1 MKIELEIIGSVV
13 TPIKE
18 LVDENW
24 GEVIFN

>member
-1 MKIELEIIGSVV
+1 MKIELEIIDSFV

-24 GEVIFN
+24 GEVIFD